1 MNAARSLERVSFA
14 APDDLVAWLR
24 RHQPSMSRYI
34 AAVLDAQ
41 RARVARAERVITAA
55 GISAGQLDWLI
66 GAINEPEDLPGG
78 RRLDHLPTAVAD
90 AVRALA
96 EERSMTDVSMSSR

>member
-1 MNAARSLERVSFA
+1 MNATAKSLDRVSFA

-41 RARVARAERVITAA
+41 RARVAHAERVVTAA
-55 GISAGQLDWLI
+55 SISAEQLDWLI
-66 GAINEPEDLPGG
+66 GAIDEPDDLPGG
-78 RRLDHLPTAVAD
+78 RRMDQLPTAVAD
-90 AVRALA
+90 AVRVLA
-96 EERSMTDVSMSSR
+96 EERNMTDVR

>member
-1 MNAARSLERVSFA
+1 MNATAKSLDRVSFA

-41 RARVARAERVITAA
+41 RARVARAERVVSAA
-55 GISAGQLDWLI
+55 SISAEQLDWLI
-66 GAINEPEDLPGG
+66 GAIDEPDDLPGG
-78 RRLDHLPTAVAD
+78 RRLDQLPTPVAD
-90 AVRALA
+90 AVRTLA
-96 EERSMTDVSMSSR
+96 EERSMTDVR

>member
-1 MNAARSLERVSFA
+1 MNATAKSLDRVSFA

-41 RARVARAERVITAA
+41 RARVARAERVVSAA
-55 GISAGQLDWLI
+55 SISAEQLDWLV
-66 GAINEPEDLPGG
+66 GAIDEPDDLPGG
-78 RRLDHLPTAVAD
+78 RRLDQLPAPVAD
-90 AVRALA
+90 AIHVLA
-96 EERSMTDVSMSSR
+96 EERSMTDVR

>member
-1 MNAARSLERVSFA
+1 MNATAKSLDRVSFA

-41 RARVARAERVITAA
+41 RARVAHAERVVTAA
-55 GISAGQLDWLI
+55 RISAEQLDWLI
-66 GAINEPEDLPGG
+66 GAIDEPEDLPGG
-78 RRLDHLPTAVAD
+78 RRLDQLPTPVAD
-90 AVRALA
+90 AVRVLA
-96 EERSMTDVSMSSR
+96 EERNMTDVR